1 MFTLIPNQTD
11 ERSRNSE
18 DGSHENQEAK
28 KLSTLSA
35 GKKTQIFRDLGTKR
49 LTWLK

>member
-18 DGSHENQEAK
+18 DGSHENQEANKLSNLRGK
-28 KLSTLSA
+28 KLRYS
-35 GKKTQIFRDLGTKR
+35 GT
-49 LTWLK
+49 